1 MKADTDTRFDN
12 LTAEPRDLRTTSHA
26 DIKELHHENEAAHDA
41 RDRHGDR
48 VRRAGFA
55 GPGFRSIAAPCARR
69 RCSVSTPAGSAPNPA
84 VRTKAA
90 RPRSGG
96 ASRSRRKSAP
106 AGRSPR
112 RSTRSAASA
121 AATAEA
127 RRRRAGARAV
137 LRADAY
143 SPTGRPGS
151 RAVMFRFGT
160 WPTGITSTSSRSATS
175 TTETVFEWA
184 LAT

>member
-12 LTAEPRDLRTTSHA
+12 LTAEPRDLRTTLS
-26 DIKELHHENEAAHDA
+26 NVV
-41 RDRHGDR
+41 DRGC
-48 VRRAGFA
+48 
-55 GPGFRSIAAPCARR
+55 PRR
-69 RCSVSTPAGSAPNPA
+69 RTGARAVPHAPP
-84 VRTKAA
+84 
-90 RPRSGG
+90 RP
-96 ASRSRRKSAP
+96 
-106 AGRSPR
+106 
-112 RSTRSAASA
+112 
-121 AATAEA
+121 
-127 RRRRAGARAV
+127 RRRRGAGGQEPAPV

-160 WPTGITSTSSRSATS
+160 WPTGITSTSLRSATS